1 MQVVKT
7 VIKLIVLIVQM
18 LSVDLMSHIHLFVLV
33 QQILILV
40 GFHQYRML
48 IMEILITQIIQSSA
62 QVFFNF
68 FKFLIFYFLIL
79 KACDTGIYLV

>member
-48 IMEILITQIIQSSA
+48 IMEILITQIKQSSA
-62 QVFFNF
+62 QHV
-68 FKFLIFYFLIL
+68 IL
-79 KACDTGIYLV
+79 EFT

>member
-62 QVFFNF
+62 QHV
-68 FKFLIFYFLIL
+68 IL
-79 KACDTGIYLV
+79 EFT